1 MDAWKTTWTSRGTNM
16 CWPQA
21 WLPEDLGEEKVI
33 VLSASY
39 DFAASHWGK
48 KGQKMQEVQKFG
60 SSLLEEL
67 IYKDSTWLYDSDKV
81 VLVGHSF
88 GGLVIKSLFV
98 EASKHNHDD
107 CNEFLK
113 RTKGTI
119 FYSVPHS
126 GDLIA
131 QYIIN
136 FNKAFLQRL
145 AGTLSNLSDFEAEM
159 KKLSKDFETLS
170 KDLHPG
176 IKIFSFAEQLDYNK
190 VLVLP
195 WDPGSKFEGNDM
207 VLDANHD
214 DICKP
219 SERWDPGYQ
228 KLLEIL
234 ERILGEDDNDH
245 TSTSAVNSSTSRKDS
260 KSSMSSKRSIG
271 TYLVHSFV
279 SLWAID

>member
-1 MDAWKTTWTSRGTNM
+1 MAASQPSKLPSAPTKTVKSADTDKVVFRLEILWLKKASIKKSHKLLTIIFVHGLQVREGMDAWKNTWTRRGTNM

-21 WLPEDLGEEKVI
+21 WLPEDLGEEKVR

-60 SSLLEEL
+60 SSLLEQL
-67 IYKDSTWLYDSDKV
+67 IHKDGAWLDDSDKV

-98 EASKHNHDD
+98 EASKHNDD
-107 CNEFLK
+107 KCNEFLQ

-131 QYIIN
+131 RYIEN
-136 FNKAFLQRL
+136 FNKAFFQRL
-145 AGTLSNLSDFEAEM
+145 AGTLSNLSAFETEM
-159 KKLSKDFETLS
+159 KELSKDFEDKIETLS
-170 KDLHPG
+170 KKLHRG

-190 VLVLP
+190 V
-195 WDPGSKFEGNDM
+195 S
-207 VLDANHD
+207 
-214 DICKP
+214 
-219 SERWDPGYQ
+219 S
-228 KLLEIL
+228 
-234 ERILGEDDNDH
+234 RIY
-245 TSTSAVNSSTSRKDS
+245 V
-260 KSSMSSKRSIG
+260 
-271 TYLVHSFV
+271 
-279 SLWAID
+279 